1 MLKQLSIKNYAIIDF
16 LEIDFKSGFSVLTGE
31 TGSGKSIILGALH
44 LLMGNR
50 VDTKSVL
57 NLEKKCIIEGV
68 FSIGNYNL
76 KDFFESND
84 LDYEPKETY
93 IRREISKH
101 GKTRAF
107 INDTPVSLSI
117 LKALSFFLID
127 IHSQHQTLL
136 LSSSNVQLSLID
148 SLAQSSVQS
157 HTKLLR
163 EYQVGYTEL
172 KSLEKELNIALND
185 GEESKT
191 QLDYLSFLHKEIEE
205 ANLLPDEK
213 EQLENL
219 VKVSENQDEVNQV
232 LQKINYILDSN
243 HMNLPVVSQLLE
255 LVKDLDKIS
264 TYSEQYATIASRL
277 NSSIIE
283 LNDIAKE
290 SEVLLSE
297 IELNTNDIEFTKDRL
312 NLINQLEQKHRALN
326 FQDLLVKFETISNKL
341 LSYSTIKKT
350 VEKLEK
356 SIKELQEELF
366 KKAKK
371 ISSNRKL
378 VKQKTEKFIVSKLN
392 DLGIKN
398 GQFEVQF
405 SQKKE
410 LQENGNDLVS
420 FMFSANKGVALQ
432 EMSQVASGGESSR
445 LMLAVKALVA
455 KHLAL
460 PCLVL
465 DEIDTGVSGEIAS
478 KIGSIL
484 SEMSKQTQ
492 LIVIS
497 HLPQVASKASTH
509 YKVEKLDINEKT
521 QTNIR
526 LLTAEQRTIELAKML
541 SGEHVS
547 KAALENAKALLTNQ

>member
-50 VDTKSVL
+50 ADIKSVL

-68 FSIGNYNL
+68 FSIGNYHL

-84 LDYEPKETY
+84 LDYEPGETY

-117 LKALSFFLID
+117 LKSLSFFLID

-136 LSSSNVQLSLID
+136 LNSSNVQLSLID

-157 HTKLLR
+157 HTKLLK
-163 EYQVGYTEL
+163 EYQVGYSEL

-205 ANLLPDEK
+205 ASLLPDEK
-213 EQLENL
+213 EQLEDL
-219 VKVSENQDEVNQV
+219 VRVSENQDEVNQV
-232 LQKINYILDSN
+232 LQKINYILESN
-243 HMNLPVVSQLLE
+243 HTSLPVVSQLLD

-264 TYSEQYATIASRL
+264 NYSEQYAAIASRL
-277 NSSIIE
+277 NSSVIE
-283 LNDIAKE
+283 LSDIAKE
-290 SEVLLSE
+290 SEILLSE
-297 IELNTNDIEFTKDRL
+297 VQSHKNDIEFTKDRL

-326 FQDLLVKFETISNKL
+326 FQDLLVKFEAISNKL
-341 LSYSTIKKT
+341 LSYSTIEKT
-350 VEKLEK
+350 VDKLEK
-356 SIKELQEELF
+356 SIKSLQEDLF
-366 KKAKK
+366 KIAKK

-378 VKQKTEKFIVSKLN
+378 VKQKTEKFIVSKLI

-398 GQFEVQF
+398 GRFEVLF
-405 SQKKE
+405 SQKNE
-410 LQENGNDLVS
+410 LQENGNDQVS
-420 FMFSANKGVALQ
+420 FMFSANKGVSLQ

-455 KHLAL
+455 KHLQL

>member
-50 VDTKSVL
+50 ADTKSVL
-57 NLEKKCIIEGV
+57 NLEKKCIIEGM

-157 HTKLLR
+157 HTKLLS

-213 EQLENL
+213 EQLEDL

-243 HMNLPVVSQLLE
+243 HTNLPVVSQLLD

-341 LSYSTIKKT
+341 LSYSTIEKT

-356 SIKELQEELF
+356 SIKKVQEELF

-547 KAALENAKALLTNQ
+547 KAALENAKALLTNE

>member
-16 LEIDFKSGFSVLTGE
+16 LEIDFKNGFSVLTGE

-50 VDTKSVL
+50 ADTKSVL

-76 KDFFESND
+76 KDFFELND

-107 INDTPVSLSI
+107 INDTPVSLSV

-136 LSSSNVQLSLID
+136 LNSSNVQLNLID

-157 HTKLLR
+157 HTKLLK
-163 EYQVGYTEL
+163 EFQVGYTAL

-205 ANLLPDEK
+205 ANLQPDEK
-213 EQLENL
+213 EQLEDL

-232 LQKINYILDSN
+232 LQKINYTLDSN
-243 HMNLPVVSQLLE
+243 HTNLPVVSQLLD

-290 SEVLLSE
+290 SEILLSE

-326 FQDLLVKFETISNKL
+326 FDDLLVKFEGISKRL
-341 LSYSTIKKT
+341 SSYSTIEKT

-356 SIKELQEELF
+356 SIKALQEELF

-378 VKQKTEKFIVSKLN
+378 VKQKTEKFIVSKLI

-398 GQFEVQF
+398 GRFEVQF
-405 SQKKE
+405 SQKNE
-410 LQENGNDLVS
+410 LQENGNDQVS
-420 FMFSANKGVALQ
+420 FMFSANKGVSLQ

-445 LMLAVKALVA
+445 LMLAVKVLLA

-478 KIGSIL
+478 KIGTIL

>member
-50 VDTKSVL
+50 ADTKSVL
-57 NLEKKCIIEGV
+57 NLEKKCIIEGM

-172 KSLEKELNIALND
+172 KSLKKELNIALND

-213 EQLENL
+213 EQLEDL

-243 HMNLPVVSQLLE
+243 HTNLPVVSQLLD

-341 LSYSTIKKT
+341 LSYSTIEKT

-356 SIKELQEELF
+356 SIKKVQEELF

-547 KAALENAKALLTNQ
+547 KAALENAKALLTNE

>member
-50 VDTKSVL
+50 ADTKSVL

-68 FSIGNYNL
+68 FSIGNYHL
-76 KDFFESND
+76 KNFFESND

-93 IRREISKH
+93 IRRELSKH

-136 LSSSNVQLSLID
+136 LNSSNVQLNLMD
-148 SLAQSSVQS
+148 SLTQSSVQS
-157 HTKLLR
+157 HTKLLK
-163 EYQVGYTEL
+163 EYQVGYSEL

-191 QLDYLSFLHKEIEE
+191 QLDYLSFLHKEIKE
-205 ANLLPDEK
+205 ANILPDEK
-213 EQLENL
+213 EQLEDL

-232 LQKINYILDSN
+232 LQKINYTLDSN
-243 HMNLPVVSQLLE
+243 HTNLPVVSQLLD
-255 LVKDLDKIS
+255 LVKDLGKIS

-326 FQDLLVKFETISNKL
+326 FDDLLVKFEAISKKL
-341 LSYSTIKKT
+341 SSYSTIEKT
-350 VEKLEK
+350 VERLEK
-356 SIKELQEELF
+356 SIKALQEELF

-378 VKQKTEKFIVSKLN
+378 VKQKTEKFIVSKLI

-405 SQKKE
+405 SQKNE
-410 LQENGNDLVS
+410 LQENGNDQVS
-420 FMFSANKGVALQ
+420 FMFSANKGVSLQ
-432 EMSQVASGGESSR
+432 EMSQVVSGGESSR
-445 LMLAVKALVA
+445 LMLAVKALLA

-478 KIGSIL
+478 KIGTIL

-526 LLTAEQRTIELAKML
+526 LLSTEQRTIELAKML

>member
-16 LEIDFKSGFSVLTGE
+16 LEIDFKNGFSVLTGE

-50 VDTKSVL
+50 ADTKSVL

-68 FSIGNYNL
+68 FSFGNYNL

-136 LSSSNVQLSLID
+136 LNSSNVQLNLID
-148 SLAQSSVQS
+148 SLTQSSVQS
-157 HTKLLR
+157 HTKLLK
-163 EYQVGYTEL
+163 EYQAGYSEL

-205 ANLLPDEK
+205 ANILPDEK
-213 EQLENL
+213 EQLEDL

-232 LQKINYILDSN
+232 LQKINYTLDSN
-243 HMNLPVVSQLLE
+243 HTNLPVVSQLLD

-326 FQDLLVKFETISNKL
+326 FDDLLVKFEAISKRL
-341 LSYSTIKKT
+341 SSYSTIEKT
-350 VEKLEK
+350 VERLEE
-356 SIKELQEELF
+356 SIKALQEELF

-378 VKQKTEKFIVSKLN
+378 VKQKTEEFIVSKLI

-405 SQKKE
+405 SQKNE
-410 LQENGNDLVS
+410 LQENGNDQVS
-420 FMFSANKGVALQ
+420 FMFSANKGVSLQ

-445 LMLAVKALVA
+445 LMLAVKALLA

-478 KIGSIL
+478 KIGTIL

-526 LLTAEQRTIELAKML
+526 LLSTEQRTIELAKML

>member
-50 VDTKSVL
+50 ADTKSVL
-57 NLEKKCIIEGV
+57 NLEKKCIIEGM

-172 KSLEKELNIALND
+172 KSLKKELNIALND

-213 EQLENL
+213 EQLEDL

-243 HMNLPVVSQLLE
+243 HTNLPVVSQLLD

-326 FQDLLVKFETISNKL
+326 FQDLLVKFEAISNKL
-341 LSYSTIKKT
+341 LSYSTIEKT

-356 SIKELQEELF
+356 SIKKVQEELF

-405 SQKKE
+405 SQKIE
-410 LQENGNDLVS
+410 LHENGNDLVS
-420 FMFSANKGVALQ
+420 FMFSANKGAALQ

>member
-50 VDTKSVL
+50 ADTKSVL

-68 FSIGNYNL
+68 FSIGNYHL
-76 KDFFESND
+76 KNFFESND

-93 IRREISKH
+93 IRRELSKH

-107 INDTPVSLSI
+107 INDTPVSLSV

-136 LSSSNVQLSLID
+136 LNSSNVQLNLMD
-148 SLAQSSVQS
+148 SLTQSSVQS
-157 HTKLLR
+157 HTKLLK
-163 EYQVGYTEL
+163 EYQVGYSEL

-191 QLDYLSFLHKEIEE
+191 QLDYLSFLHKEIKE
-205 ANLLPDEK
+205 ANILPDEK
-213 EQLENL
+213 EQLEDL

-232 LQKINYILDSN
+232 LQKINYTLDSN
-243 HMNLPVVSQLLE
+243 HTNLPVVSQLLD
-255 LVKDLDKIS
+255 LVKDLGKIS

-283 LNDIAKE
+283 LTDIAKE

-326 FQDLLVKFETISNKL
+326 FDDLLVKFEAISKKL
-341 LSYSTIKKT
+341 SSYSTIEKT
-350 VEKLEK
+350 VERLEK
-356 SIKELQEELF
+356 SIKALQEELF

-378 VKQKTEKFIVSKLN
+378 VKQKTEKFIVSKLI

-405 SQKKE
+405 SQKNE
-410 LQENGNDLVS
+410 LQENGNDQVS
-420 FMFSANKGVALQ
+420 FMFSANKGVSLQ
-432 EMSQVASGGESSR
+432 EMSQVVSGGESSR
-445 LMLAVKALVA
+445 LMLAVKALLA

-478 KIGSIL
+478 KIGTIL

-526 LLTAEQRTIELAKML
+526 LLSTEQRTIELAKML

>member
-16 LEIDFKSGFSVLTGE
+16 LEIDFKCGFSVLTGE

-50 VDTKSVL
+50 ADIRSVL

-68 FSIGNYNL
+68 FSIGNYHL

-84 LDYEPKETY
+84 LDYEPGETY

-117 LKALSFFLID
+117 LKSLSFFLID

-136 LSSSNVQLSLID
+136 LNSSNVQLSLID

-157 HTKLLR
+157 HTKLLK
-163 EYQVGYTEL
+163 EYQEGYSEL

-213 EQLENL
+213 EQLEDL
-219 VKVSENQDEVNQV
+219 VRVSENQDEVNQV
-232 LQKINYILDSN
+232 LQKINYILESN
-243 HMNLPVVSQLLE
+243 HTSLPVVSQLLD

-264 TYSEQYATIASRL
+264 NYSEQYAAIASRL
-277 NSSIIE
+277 NSSVIE
-283 LNDIAKE
+283 LSDIAKE
-290 SEVLLSE
+290 SEILLSE
-297 IELNTNDIEFTKDRL
+297 VQSHKNDIEFTKDRL

-326 FQDLLVKFETISNKL
+326 FQDILVKFEAISNKL
-341 LSYSTIKKT
+341 LSYSTIEKT
-350 VEKLEK
+350 VDKLEK
-356 SIKELQEELF
+356 SINALQEELF

-378 VKQKTEKFIVSKLN
+378 VKQKTEKFIVSKLI

-398 GQFEVQF
+398 GRFEVLF
-405 SQKKE
+405 SQKNE
-410 LQENGNDLVS
+410 LQENGNDQVS
-420 FMFSANKGVALQ
+420 FMFSANKGVSLQ
-432 EMSQVASGGESSR
+432 EMSQVESGGESSK

-455 KHLAL
+455 KHLQL

-526 LLTAEQRTIELAKML
+526 LLSTEQRTIELAKML

>member
-50 VDTKSVL
+50 ADIKSVL

-68 FSIGNYNL
+68 FSIGNYHL

-117 LKALSFFLID
+117 LKSLSFSLID

-136 LSSSNVQLSLID
+136 LNSSNVQLSLID

-157 HTKLLR
+157 HTKLLK
-163 EYQVGYTEL
+163 EYQVGYSEL

-213 EQLENL
+213 EQLEDL
-219 VKVSENQDEVNQV
+219 VRVSENQDEVNQV
-232 LQKINYILDSN
+232 LHKINYILDSN
-243 HMNLPVVSQLLE
+243 HTSLPVVSQLLD

-290 SEVLLSE
+290 SEILLSE
-297 IELNTNDIEFTKDRL
+297 VQSHKNDIEFTKDRL

-326 FQDLLVKFETISNKL
+326 FQDLLVKFEAISNKL
-341 LSYSTIKKT
+341 LCYSTIEKT

-356 SIKELQEELF
+356 SIKELQEELL

-398 GQFEVQF
+398 GQFEVLF
-405 SQKKE
+405 SQKNE

-455 KHLAL
+455 KHLQL

>member
-157 HTKLLR
+157 HTKLLS

-243 HMNLPVVSQLLE
+243 HTNLPVVSQLLE

-356 SIKELQEELF
+356 SIKKVQEELF

-445 LMLAVKALVA
+445 LMLAVKSLVA

>member
-16 LEIDFKSGFSVLTGE
+16 LEIDFKNGFSVLTGE

-50 VDTKSVL
+50 ADTKSVL

-136 LSSSNVQLSLID
+136 LNSSNVQLNLID
-148 SLAQSSVQS
+148 SLAQSSVKS
-157 HTKLLR
+157 HAKLLK

-172 KSLEKELNIALND
+172 KSLEKEFNIALND

-205 ANLLPDEK
+205 ANLLPNEK
-213 EQLENL
+213 EQLEDL
-219 VKVSENQDEVNQV
+219 VKVAENQDEVNQV

-243 HMNLPVVSQLLE
+243 HTNLPVVSQLLD
-255 LVKDLDKIS
+255 LVKDIDKIS

-290 SEVLLSE
+290 SEFLLSE
-297 IELNTNDIEFTKDRL
+297 IQLNTNDIEFTKDRL

-326 FQDLLVKFETISNKL
+326 FDDLLVKFEAISKRL
-341 LSYSTIKKT
+341 SSYSTIEKT
-350 VEKLEK
+350 VEKLEE
-356 SIKELQEELF
+356 SIKALQEELF

-378 VKQKTEKFIVSKLN
+378 VKQKTEEFIVSKLI

-405 SQKKE
+405 SQKNE
-410 LQENGNDLVS
+410 LHENGNDLVS

-445 LMLAVKALVA
+445 LMLAVKALLA

-478 KIGSIL
+478 KIGTIL

>member
-50 VDTKSVL
+50 ADTKSVL

-68 FSIGNYNL
+68 FSIGNYHL
-76 KDFFESND
+76 KNFFESND

-93 IRREISKH
+93 IRRELSKH

-107 INDTPVSLSI
+107 INDTPVSLSV

-136 LSSSNVQLSLID
+136 LNSSNVQLNLMD
-148 SLAQSSVQS
+148 SLTQSSVQS
-157 HTKLLR
+157 HTKLLK
-163 EYQVGYTEL
+163 EYQVGYSEL

-191 QLDYLSFLHKEIEE
+191 QLDYLSFLHKEIKE
-205 ANLLPDEK
+205 ANILPDEK
-213 EQLENL
+213 EQLEDL

-232 LQKINYILDSN
+232 LQKINYTLDSN
-243 HMNLPVVSQLLE
+243 HTNLPVVSQLLD
-255 LVKDLDKIS
+255 LVKDLGKIS

-326 FQDLLVKFETISNKL
+326 FDDLLVKFEAISKKL
-341 LSYSTIKKT
+341 SSYSTIEKT
-350 VEKLEK
+350 VERLEK
-356 SIKELQEELF
+356 SIKALQEELF

-378 VKQKTEKFIVSKLN
+378 VKQKTEKFIVSKLI

-405 SQKKE
+405 SQKNE
-410 LQENGNDLVS
+410 LQENGNDQVS
-420 FMFSANKGVALQ
+420 FMFSANKGVSLQ
-432 EMSQVASGGESSR
+432 EMSQVVSGGESSR
-445 LMLAVKALVA
+445 LMLAVKALLA

-478 KIGSIL
+478 KIGTIL

-526 LLTAEQRTIELAKML
+526 LLSTEQRTIELAKML

>member
-243 HMNLPVVSQLLE
+243 HTNLPVVSQLLE

>member
-16 LEIDFKSGFSVLTGE
+16 LEIDFKNGFSVLTGE

-50 VDTKSVL
+50 ADTKSVL

-136 LSSSNVQLSLID
+136 LNSSNVQLNLID
-148 SLAQSSVQS
+148 SLAQSSVKP
-157 HTKLLR
+157 HAKLLK

-205 ANLLPDEK
+205 ANLLPNEK
-213 EQLENL
+213 EQLEDL
-219 VKVSENQDEVNQV
+219 VKVAENQDEVNQV

-243 HMNLPVVSQLLE
+243 HTNLPVVSQLLD

-264 TYSEQYATIASRL
+264 TYSEQYSTIASRL

-290 SEVLLSE
+290 SEFLLSE
-297 IELNTNDIEFTKDRL
+297 IQLNTYDIEFTKDRL

-326 FQDLLVKFETISNKL
+326 FDDLLVKFEAISKRL
-341 LSYSTIKKT
+341 SSYSTIEKT
-350 VEKLEK
+350 VERLEE
-356 SIKELQEELF
+356 SIKALQEELF

-378 VKQKTEKFIVSKLN
+378 VKQKTEEFIVSKLI

-405 SQKKE
+405 SQKNE
-410 LQENGNDLVS
+410 LHENGNDLVS

-445 LMLAVKALVA
+445 LMLAVKALLA

-478 KIGSIL
+478 KIGTIL

>member
-50 VDTKSVL
+50 ADTKSVL
-57 NLEKKCIIEGV
+57 NLEKKCIIEGM

-213 EQLENL
+213 EQLEDL

-243 HMNLPVVSQLLE
+243 HTNLPVVSQLLD

-326 FQDLLVKFETISNKL
+326 FQDLLVKFEAISNKL
-341 LSYSTIKKT
+341 LSYSTIEKT

-356 SIKELQEELF
+356 SIKKVQEELF

-378 VKQKTEKFIVSKLN
+378 VKQKMEKFIVSKLN

-405 SQKKE
+405 SQKIE
-410 LQENGNDLVS
+410 LHENGNDLVS
-420 FMFSANKGVALQ
+420 FMFSANKGAALQ

>member
-50 VDTKSVL
+50 ADTKSVL
-57 NLEKKCIIEGV
+57 NLKKKCIIEGV
-68 FSIGNYNL
+68 FSIGNYHL

-84 LDYEPKETY
+84 LDYEPGETY

-127 IHSQHQTLL
+127 IHSQHHTLL
-136 LSSSNVQLSLID
+136 LNSSNVQLSLID

-157 HTKLLR
+157 HTELLK
-163 EYQVGYTEL
+163 EYQVGYSEL

-205 ANLLPDEK
+205 ANLLPNEK
-213 EQLENL
+213 EQLEDL
-219 VKVSENQDEVNQV
+219 VRVSENQDEVNQV
-232 LQKINYILDSN
+232 LHKINYILDSN
-243 HMNLPVVSQLLE
+243 HTSLPVVSQLQD

-290 SEVLLSE
+290 SEILLSKVQSHK
-297 IELNTNDIEFTKDRL
+297 NDIEFTKDRL

-326 FQDLLVKFETISNKL
+326 FQDLLVKFEAISNKL
-341 LSYSTIKKT
+341 LSYSTIEKR
-350 VEKLEK
+350 VEKLET
-356 SIKELQEELF
+356 SIKDLQEELLN
-366 KKAKK
+366 KAKK

-378 VKQKTEKFIVSKLN
+378 VKQKTEKFIVSNLK

-398 GQFEVQF
+398 GKFEVLF
-405 SQKKE
+405 SQKNE

-432 EMSQVASGGESSR
+432 EISQVASGGESSR

-509 YKVEKLDINEKT
+509 YKVEKLDIKEKT

-547 KAALENAKALLTNQ
+547 KAALENAKALLTNH

>member
-50 VDTKSVL
+50 ADTKSVL

-68 FSIGNYNL
+68 FSIGNYHL
-76 KDFFESND
+76 KDFFELND
-84 LDYEPKETY
+84 LDYEPKDTY

-107 INDTPVSLSI
+107 INDTPVSLSV

-136 LSSSNVQLSLID
+136 LNSSNVQLNLID
-148 SLAQSSVQS
+148 SLAQFSVQS
-157 HTKLLR
+157 HTKLLK
-163 EYQVGYTEL
+163 EYQVGYTAL

-213 EQLENL
+213 EQLEDL

-232 LQKINYILDSN
+232 LQKINYTLDSN
-243 HMNLPVVSQLLE
+243 HTNLPVVSQLLD

-290 SEVLLSE
+290 SEILLSE

-326 FQDLLVKFETISNKL
+326 FDDLLVKFEGISKRL
-341 LSYSTIKKT
+341 SSYSTIEKT
-350 VEKLEK
+350 VERLEK
-356 SIKELQEELF
+356 SIKALQEELF
-366 KKAKK
+366 KKAQK

-378 VKQKTEKFIVSKLN
+378 VKQKTEKFIVSKLI

-398 GQFEVQF
+398 GRFEVQF
-405 SQKKE
+405 SQKNV
-410 LQENGNDLVS
+410 LQENGNDQVS
-420 FMFSANKGVALQ
+420 FMFSANKGVSLQ

-445 LMLAVKALVA
+445 LMLAVKALLA

-478 KIGSIL
+478 KIGTIL

-526 LLTAEQRTIELAKML
+526 LLSTEQRTIELAKML

>member
-16 LEIDFKSGFSVLTGE
+16 LEIDFKNGFSVLTGE

-50 VDTKSVL
+50 ADTKSVL

-68 FSIGNYNL
+68 FSIGNYHL
-76 KDFFESND
+76 KNFFESND

-93 IRREISKH
+93 IRRELSKH

-107 INDTPVSLSI
+107 INDTPVSLSV

-136 LSSSNVQLSLID
+136 LNSSNVQLNLMD
-148 SLAQSSVQS
+148 SLTQSSVQS
-157 HTKLLR
+157 HTKLLK
-163 EYQVGYTEL
+163 EYQVGYSEL

-191 QLDYLSFLHKEIEE
+191 QLDYLSFLHKEIKE
-205 ANLLPDEK
+205 ANILPDEK
-213 EQLENL
+213 EQLEDL

-232 LQKINYILDSN
+232 LQKINYTLDSN
-243 HMNLPVVSQLLE
+243 HTNLPVVSQLLD
-255 LVKDLDKIS
+255 LVKDLGKIS

-326 FQDLLVKFETISNKL
+326 FDDLLVKFEAISKKL
-341 LSYSTIKKT
+341 SSYSTIEKT
-350 VEKLEK
+350 VERLEK
-356 SIKELQEELF
+356 SIKALQEELF

-378 VKQKTEKFIVSKLN
+378 VKQKTEKFIVSKLK

-398 GQFEVQF
+398 GKFEVLF
-405 SQKKE
+405 SQKNE

-432 EMSQVASGGESSR
+432 EISQVASGGESSR

-547 KAALENAKALLTNQ
+547 KAALENAKALLTNH

>member
-16 LEIDFKSGFSVLTGE
+16 LEIDFKNGFSVLTGE

-50 VDTKSVL
+50 ADTKSVL

-136 LSSSNVQLSLID
+136 LNSSNVQLNLID

-157 HTKLLR
+157 HVKLLK

-205 ANLLPDEK
+205 ANLLPNEK
-213 EQLENL
+213 EQLEDL

-243 HMNLPVVSQLLE
+243 HTNLPVVSQLLD
-255 LVKDLDKIS
+255 LVKDIDKIS
-264 TYSEQYATIASRL
+264 TYSEQYAMIASRL

-297 IELNTNDIEFTKDRL
+297 IQLNTNDIEFAKDRL

-326 FQDLLVKFETISNKL
+326 FDDLLVKFEAISKRL
-341 LSYSTIKKT
+341 SSYSTIEKT

-356 SIKELQEELF
+356 SIKALQEELF

-371 ISSNRKL
+371 ISLNRKL
-378 VKQKTEKFIVSKLN
+378 VKQKTEEFIVSKLI

-405 SQKKE
+405 SQKNE
-410 LQENGNDLVS
+410 LHENGNDLVS
-420 FMFSANKGVALQ
+420 FMFSANKGVDLQ

-445 LMLAVKALVA
+445 LMLAVKALLA

-478 KIGSIL
+478 KIGTIL